1 MKRLLIAAAAVFAV
15 ASATAQAATP
25 LSTIFTSGSSAL
37 GRSLLRGA
45 MPDGTVVAWRHCFS
59 TDHFHSSSG
68 VISLATI
75 VTVGGCSASDA
86 LVDQFAD
93 DVGMSS
99 VSGQVY

>member
-1 MKRLLIAAAAVFAV
+1 
-15 ASATAQAATP
+15 
-25 LSTIFTSGSSAL
+25 
-37 GRSLLRGA
+37 
-45 MPDGTVVAWRHCFS
+45 MPDGTVVAWRHYFS

-99 VSGQVY
+99 VSGQFTDEMREDPTHRDRFVPGVTRAHGVEI